1 VSVEQVL
8 GSGVAALL
16 FFWALGAHNRVVA
29 LRNAI
34 AAAWQQVDAAL
45 QQRAEALAALLSG
58 LRLHLPQG
66 QDILDAVLV
75 AQARVQSAADTMRAR
90 PTHAAADTMRARPTH
105 AAHAEALVR
114 ADVSLADALADLWA
128 LLDAH
133 PSLRE
138 DEALAQ
144 RLAAWHDTQPRLA
157 FARQLFN
164 DAARVYNDAARQF
177 PTRLLSR
184 LFGFAPAGEL

>member
-1 VSVEQVL
+1 MSLEQLLVGGL
-8 GSGVAALL
+8 AALL

-34 AAAWQQVDAAL
+34 GAAWLQVDAAL
-45 QQRAEALAALLSG
+45 QLRAEAIAALISA
-58 LRLHLPQG
+58 LRLHLPQD
-66 QDILDAVLV
+66 QATLDAVLV
-75 AQARVQSAADTMRAR
+75 AQTRVQSAAEALRAR
-90 PTHAAADTMRARPTH
+90 PTDAGHARALLQADA
-105 AAHAEALVR
+105 
-114 ADVSLADALADLWA
+114 SLAEVLADLSA

-133 PSLRE
+133 AALRD
-138 DEALAQ
+138 DEALAA
-144 RLAAWHDTQPRLA
+144 RLAAWHDTGPRLA

>member
-1 VSVEQVL
+1 MSVEPLLL
-8 GSGVAALL
+8 GGIAALL

-34 AAAWQQVDAAL
+34 GAAWLQVDAAL
-45 QQRAEALAALLSG
+45 QQRAAAVASLISG
-58 LRLHLPQG
+58 ARLHLPQG
-66 QDILDAVLV
+66 QDRLDAVLL
-75 AQARVQSAADTMRAR
+75 AQARVQTCADTVRAR
-90 PTHAAADTMRARPTH
+90 PAH
-105 AAHAEALVR
+105 AAHALALVH
-114 ADVSLADALADLWA
+114 AEASLADALADLSA

-133 PSLRE
+133 PALRE
-138 DEALAQ
+138 DDALAP
-144 RLAAWHDTQPRLA
+144 RLAAWHDATPRLA